1 MRIRE
6 YLNQSEKNTTKLK
19 LMEHKC
25 QIFYLHMD
33 FSDLPIF
40 LKYTNGQKNNH
51 RFEIRVNYRAIKE
64 KVQKIPSERNVSI
77 KLKTPST
84 ATQHTYDSHH
94 EGFYQSEP
102 TGDKQVPFYILPTA
116 ITLQN
121 KSLLPKTL
129 PKVPQ

>member
-1 MRIRE
+1 
-6 YLNQSEKNTTKLK
+6 
-19 LMEHKC
+19 
-25 QIFYLHMD
+25 MD
-33 FSDLPIF
+33 FSNLPI
-40 LKYTNGQKNNH
+40 LLNYTNGQKSNH

-102 TGDKQVPFYILPTA
+102 TGDKQVPLYILPTA
-116 ITLQN
+116 ITLPN

>member
-1 MRIRE
+1 
-6 YLNQSEKNTTKLK
+6 
-19 LMEHKC
+19 MEHKC

-33 FSDLPIF
+33 FSNLPI
-40 LKYTNGQKNNH
+40 LLNYTNGQKNNH

-94 EGFYQSEP
+94 EGFYQSEL
-102 TGDKQVPFYILPTA
+102 TGDKQVPLYILPTA
-116 ITLQN
+116 ITL
-121 KSLLPKTL
+121 
-129 PKVPQ
+129 